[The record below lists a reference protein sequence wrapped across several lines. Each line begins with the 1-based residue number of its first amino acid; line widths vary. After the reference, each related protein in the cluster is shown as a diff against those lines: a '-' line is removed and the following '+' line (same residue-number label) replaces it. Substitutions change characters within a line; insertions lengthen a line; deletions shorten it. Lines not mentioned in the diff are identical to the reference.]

1 MIDSKSGVG
10 AGVGR
15 WFDDNLGRKVGN
27 GTQTLF
33 WWDPWIDGMILK
45 SNFSRLVYLIDNKMT
60 TVADMYSLGWW
71 EGGKTWKWRRR

>member
-1 MIDSKSGVG
+1 LIDSKSGVG

-33 WWDPWIDGMILK
+33 WWDP
-45 SNFSRLVYLIDNKMT
+45 
-60 TVADMYSLGWW
+60 
-71 EGGKTWKWRRR
+71 